1 MYKTFFAKAARVQPT
16 IRAVARTY
24 LYMRVISF
32 LGLLFLT
39 PRKNSTARDEFRVLA
54 RNTRSH
60 PVLNRLASAQTNPR
74 SAPCQPL
81 RWLAEPGTLR
91 AAGRASFR
99 NHQPT
104 GEL

>member
-1 MYKTFFAKAARVQPT
+1 
-16 IRAVARTY
+16 
-24 LYMRVISF
+24 SF

-81 RWLAEPGTLR
+81 RWLAEPGPLFER
-91 AAGRASFR
+91 GVGLPFR

-104 GEL
+104 PELEARIGSPYPREHTSLRSPGLISRG